1 MSYETKR
8 AIDIFQNHDLLILNG
23 RYGPNSAETTFQT
36 NVSTETTIDYAL
48 CHQGFFPRVNNMA
61 ICKNNLAGIASDHFP
76 IILSA
81 QCEGTDPE
89 KSEQSTTEWWEEET
103 RELLDMSPFALPA
116 EDPERISLID
126 KYQQSL
132 ARGLAQPL
140 RELHRLQQ

>member
-1 MSYETKR
+1 
-8 AIDIFQNHDLLILNG
+8 
-23 RYGPNSAETTFQT
+23 
-36 NVSTETTIDYAL
+36 
-48 CHQGFFPRVNNMA
+48 MA

-81 QCEGTDPE
+81 QCDGTDPE
-89 KSEQSTTEWWEEET
+89 KSKNPTTEWWEEET
-103 RELLDMSPFALPA
+103 RDLLDMSPFALPA

-140 RELHRLQQ
+140 RELHRLQQEWDQTQTVPALTAPQAPRLFPSRHLNQMWR